1 MHIYTHEYIYARV
14 NTYIYIYVYIY
25 KDTYVCIY
33 IYIYMCIYMYI
44 YIYILIL
51 MFIYTCPICGRTLF
65 WSFFRSLRSE
75 RLPDQ
80 LLAGHA
86 HIRIRIFMYV
96 YYILG
101 LALLRPFYRS
111 TLFILFQELTC

>member
-1 MHIYTHEYIYARV
+1 
-14 NTYIYIYVYIY
+14 
-25 KDTYVCIY
+25 
-33 IYIYMCIYMYI
+33 MCIYMYI